1 MGKCIVCGKHGLF
14 LKVDSQ
20 GRCEACA
27 SQIRREEEEQ
37 FNIYYGNMLRTLNE
51 LQEYISVG
59 DDPIDALE
67 YVPRFREKLELCDV
81 LEQNI
86 HDARFTDRLIER
98 LISRIT
104 FRDDSMKRLGIGS
117 INEWGI
123 SVIADHSTKQFV
135 PSKILADLDKLIGK
149 YRGQWKNA
157 IISVENNAE
166 YKRKLDSI
174 PSREVLVTDT
184 KHSKLA
190 TSELDDLVKYS
201 SVTAKTSADRL
212 GNFVVIDTETTGL
225 SSAKDGLVEVAAVRF
240 EDWEPVEKWQTMIN
254 PGKPIPKE
262 ATDVNGITDDMVA
275 DAPTF
280 EQVIDSLSEFVGSSA
295 LIGHNLP
302 FDLKF
307 LYRGGYDFASQKRKY
322 YDTCELAKKTLK
334 QPKMKWDKEYEE
346 YVINDNYP
354 YDVENYKLVTL
365 CDYYK
370 LRDNIFAHRALSD
383 AYSTGLLFERLVK
396 ERAGE

>member
-20 GRCEACA
+20 GRCEACV